1 MSHKGKERGFNMKY
15 NVLVTLPDGY
25 IKDTFLP
32 REVLDYLEENFNVK
46 YNTLGRNF
54 KPEELKENLK
64 DIDLVLTGWGVPSFG
79 DDMLEGNDRLKMIA
93 STGGS
98 VADIV
103 DAGVYAKGIKVCSGN
118 YYYAESVAEGTAAYI
133 MACLRNIPDDVNELR
148 AGGWQ
153 NPDLQATQGLLDQE
167 IGIISCGAIS
177 KILMQMLQV
186 FRCSFKVYSNHP
198 IDPEFLK
205 SVNAKQVSLEEV
217 LKTCHIV
224 SLHSSL
230 NEKTR
235 GMLGR
240 EEFEMMQEDSVFI
253 NTARG
258 AIIRQDEMTEVLASR
273 PKMRAV
279 LDVFDGEPLR
289 VDSPL
294 RQLPNVYCI
303 PHRGGPTIDRRKYIG
318 MAMVRE
324 LLHFVNGEPLEH
336 EIAQDV
342 AARMTSHKKKPAK

>member
-1 MSHKGKERGFNMKY
+1 MKY
-15 NVLVTLPDGY
+15 NVLVTLYDGD

-118 YYYAESVAEGTAAYI
+118 YYYAESVAEGTVAYI
-133 MACLRNIPDDVNELR
+133 MSALRSIPSHVQNIRN
-148 AGGWQ
+148 GGWKD
-153 NPDLQATQGLLDQE
+153 PVLLDNAEGILDRE

-177 KILMQMLQV
+177 KGVMELLKP

-198 IDPEFLK
+198 IDPEYLA
-205 SVNAKQVSLEEV
+205 SVNAKQVSLDEL
-217 LKTCHIV
+217 LKTCHII
-224 SLHSSL
+224 SLHSAL
-230 NEKTR
+230 NDKTR
-235 GMLGR
+235 GSFGR
-240 EEFEMMQEDSVFI
+240 EEFEMMQEDAIFI

-258 AIIRQDEMTEVLASR
+258 AIIREEEMIEVLKAR

-279 LDVFDGEPLR
+279 LDVFCKEPMTPDNPLR
-289 VDSPL
+289 T
-294 RQLPNVYCI
+294 LPNVYCI

-318 MAMVRE
+318 MAMARE
-324 LLHFVNGEPLEH
+324 LVHFVNGEPLEH
-336 EIAQDV
+336 EIAADV
-342 AARMTSHKKKPAK
+342 ASRMTKQKPAKK

>member
-1 MSHKGKERGFNMKY
+1 MAKKEELNMKY
-15 NVLVTLPDGY
+15 NVLVTLPDGD
-25 IKDTFLP
+25 IKDTFLTP
-32 REVLDYLEENFNVK
+32 DVKEYLAENFNVK

-54 KPEELKENLK
+54 NSKELKENLE
-64 DIDLVLTGWGVPSFG
+64 DIDFALTGWGVPTFG
-79 DDMLEGNDRLKMIA
+79 DDMLEGNDRLKVIA
-93 STGGS
+93 HTGGS
-98 VADIV
+98 VADLV
-103 DAGVYAKGIKVCSGN
+103 DADVYAKGVKVCSGN

-133 MACLRNIPDDVNELR
+133 MACLRSIPDDVNELR

-153 NPDLQATQGLLDQE
+153 NPELHPTEGILDQE

-177 KILMQMLQV
+177 KILMEILQA
-186 FRCSFKVYSNHP
+186 FRCKFKVYSGHP

-217 LKTCHIV
+217 LKTCHII

-235 GMLGR
+235 DSIGR
-240 EEFEMMQEDSVFI
+240 AEFEMMQEDAVFI

-258 AIIRQDEMTEVLASR
+258 AIIREDEMIEVLKER

-279 LDVFDGEPLR
+279 LDVYYKEPLAAE
-289 VDSPL
+289 SPL
-294 RQLPNVYCI
+294 RSLPNVYCI

-318 MAMVRE
+318 MAMARE
-324 LLHFVNGEPLEH
+324 LVHYANGEPLEH
-336 EIAQDV
+336 EISQDV
-342 AARMTSHKKKPAK
+342 ASRMTSGKKKPAK

>member
-1 MSHKGKERGFNMKY
+1 MKY

-54 KPEELKENLK
+54 KPDELKENLE
-64 DIDLVLTGWGVPSFG
+64 DIDLVLSGWSVPSFG
-79 DDMLEGNDRLKMIA
+79 GDMLEGNTRLKMIA
-93 STGGS
+93 HTGGS
-98 VADIV
+98 VGDLV
-103 DAGVYAKGIKVCSGN
+103 DDSVYARGIKVCSGN

-148 AGGWQ
+148 NGGWQ
-153 NPDLQATQGLLDQE
+153 NPELQATQGLLDQE

-177 KILMQMLQV
+177 KIVMQMFQV
-186 FRCSFKVYSNHP
+186 FRCKFKVYSNHP

-235 GMLGR
+235 GSLGR
-240 EEFEMMQEDSVFI
+240 AEFEMMQEDAIFI

-258 AIIRQDEMTEVLASR
+258 AIIRQDEMIEVLKER

-279 LDVFDGEPLR
+279 LDVFDGEPLK

-294 RQLPNVYCI
+294 RSMPNVYCI

-318 MAMVRE
+318 MAMVKE
-324 LLHFVNGEPLEH
+324 LVHFVNGEPLEH
-336 EIAQDV
+336 EISPDV
-342 AARMTSHKKKPAK
+342 ASRMTSHNKKPAK